1 MMAKITKDFAFA
13 GAVKYIF
20 DPEKQTELLAAEG
33 VRLKNV
39 ESVARSFEAQRQ
51 LNTRVTRPVGHI
63 SLDFSAQDREQLDNA
78 TMVVIA
84 REYMER
90 MGIRDTQFIIGR
102 HHDREHPH
110 IHLLYNRVDNNGRTI
125 SDQHDRTRSTKICR
139 ELTEKHGL
147 YISSGKENV
156 KRQRLREPD
165 ATKYLIY
172 DSLML
177 HVPQSGS
184 WSELQNRL
192 RAEGIEIGFKTKGST
207 TQVEGVRFTMNN
219 LSFNG
224 SKIDRQFSYSKIDYA
239 LRQNAHEERQSLPH
253 TQSVQPHCTE
263 QHESRSLGN
272 TIGSLF
278 DLPILS
284 NGTDPEEE
292 AFRRQMQRKKKKKG
306 IRF

>member
-1 MMAKITKDFAFA
+1 MNGKITKGSTFA

-33 VRLKNV
+33 VRLKSV
-39 ESVARSFEAQRQ
+39 ESVARSFEAQRG

-63 SLDFSAQDREQLDNA
+63 SLDFSAQDRQRLDNA
-78 TMVVIA
+78 TMVAIA
-84 REYMER
+84 QEYMQR

-110 IHLLYNRVDNNGRTI
+110 IHLLYNRVDNNGCTI
-125 SDQHDRTRSTKICR
+125 FDQHDRIRSTKICR

-147 YISSGKENV
+147 YVSSGKENV
-156 KRQRLREPD
+156 KRERLREPD
-165 ATKYLIY
+165 ATKYRIY
-172 DSLML
+172 DALVR
-177 HVPQSGS
+177 HVSQSAS
-184 WSELQNRL
+184 WSELQSRL

-207 TQVEGVRFTMNN
+207 SQVEGVRFTMNN

-224 SKIDRQFSYSKIDYA
+224 SKVDRQFSYSKIDYA
-239 LRQNAHEERQSLPH
+239 LRQNAREEKQSLQPV
-253 TQSVQPHCTE
+253 QPVQPHHAE
-263 QHESRSLGN
+263 QHESSSSGN

-278 DLPILS
+278 DLPAFS

>member
-1 MMAKITKDFAFA
+1 MMAKITKGSAFA

-20 DPEKQTELLAAEG
+20 DSKKQTELLAAEG
-33 VRLKNV
+33 VRLKSV
-39 ESVARSFEAQRQ
+39 ESVARNFEAQRQ

-63 SLDFSAQDREQLDNA
+63 SLDFSAQDRQRLDNA
-78 TMVVIA
+78 TMVAIA
-84 REYMER
+84 QEYMQR
-90 MGIRDTQFIIGR
+90 MGIRNTQFIIGR

-110 IHLLYNRVDNNGRTI
+110 IHLLYNRVDNNGCTI
-125 SDQHDRTRSTKICR
+125 SDHHDRIRSTKICR

-147 YISSGKENV
+147 YVSSGKENV
-156 KRQRLREPD
+156 KRERLREPD
-165 ATKYLIY
+165 ATKYRIY
-172 DSLML
+172 DALVR
-177 HVPQSGS
+177 HIPQSGS
-184 WSELQNRL
+184 WSELQSRL

-207 TQVEGVRFTMNN
+207 SQVEGVRFTMNN

-224 SKIDRQFSYSKIDYA
+224 SKVDRQFSYSKIDYA
-239 LRQNAHEERQSLPH
+239 LRQNAREEKQSLQPL
-253 TQSVQPHCTE
+253 QPVQPHHTE
-263 QHESRSLGN
+263 QHESSSSGN

-278 DLPILS
+278 DLPAFS

>member
-1 MMAKITKDFAFA
+1 MAKITKGSVFA

-33 VRLKNV
+33 VRLKSV

-63 SLDFSAQDREQLDNA
+63 SLDFSAQDRQQLDNA
-78 TMVVIA
+78 TMVAIA
-84 REYMER
+84 QEYMQR

-110 IHLLYNRVDNNGRTI
+110 IHLLYNRVDNNGCTI
-125 SDQHDRTRSTKICR
+125 SDQHDRIRSTKICR

-147 YISSGKENV
+147 YVSSGKENV
-156 KRQRLREPD
+156 KRERLREPD
-165 ATKYLIY
+165 ATKYRIY
-172 DSLML
+172 DALVR
-177 HVPQSGS
+177 HVSQSGS
-184 WSELQNRL
+184 WSELQSRL

-207 TQVEGVRFTMNN
+207 SQVEGVRFTMNN

-224 SKIDRQFSYSKIDYA
+224 SKVDRQFSYTKIDYA
-239 LRQNAHEERQSLPH
+239 LRQNAREEKQNLQPV
-253 TQSVQPHCTE
+253 QPVQPHRTE
-263 QHESRSLGN
+263 QHESSSSGN

-278 DLPILS
+278 DLPAFS

-292 AFRRQMQRKKKKKG
+292 AFRRQMQRKKKEKG

>member
-1 MMAKITKDFAFA
+1 MMAKITKGSAFA

-20 DPEKQTELLAAEG
+20 DPQKQTELLAAEG
-33 VRLKNV
+33 VRLKDV

-78 TMVVIA
+78 KMVTIA

-90 MGIRDTQFIIGR
+90 MGIRETQFIIGR

-110 IHLLYNRVDNNGRTI
+110 IHLLYNRVDNNGCTI
-125 SDQHDRTRSTKICR
+125 SDRHDRVRSTKICR

-156 KRQRLREPD
+156 KRNRLREPD
-165 ATKYLIY
+165 ATKYHIY
-172 DSLML
+172 DALVR
-177 HVPQSGS
+177 HVPQSAS
-184 WSELQNRL
+184 WEELQKRL
-192 RAEGIEIGFKTKGST
+192 RSEGIELGFKTKGST
-207 TQVEGVRFTMNN
+207 SQVEGVRFTMNN

-224 SKIDRQFSYSKIDYA
+224 SKVDRQFSYAKIDYA
-239 LRQNAHEERQSLPH
+239 LRQNNRAEQQSLPP
-253 TQSVQPHCTE
+253 VQQPQHRPE
-263 QHESRSLGN
+263 HHESTTVGN
-272 TIGSLF
+272 SIGSLF
-278 DLPILS
+278 DIPILP

>member
-1 MMAKITKDFAFA
+1 MMAKITKGSAFA

-20 DPEKQTELLAAEG
+20 DPKKQTELLAAEG

-39 ESVARSFEAQRQ
+39 ESVARSLEAQRQ
-51 LNTRVTRPVGHI
+51 LNTKVTRPVGHI
-63 SLDFSAQDREQLDNA
+63 SLDFSAQDRERLDSA
-78 TMVVIA
+78 TMVAIA

-110 IHLLYNRVDNNGRTI
+110 IHLLYNRVDNNGCTI
-125 SDQHDRTRSTKICR
+125 SDRHDRTRSTKICR

-165 ATKYLIY
+165 ATKYRIY
-172 DSLML
+172 DALVR

-184 WSELQNRL
+184 WNELQNRL
-192 RAEGIEIGFKTKGST
+192 QAEGIEIGFKTKGST
-207 TQVEGVRFTMNN
+207 SQVEGVRFTMNN

-224 SKIDRQFSYSKIDYA
+224 SKVDRQFSYSKIDYA
-239 LRQNAHEERQSLPH
+239 LRQNAREERQSLPPM
-253 TQSVQPHCTE
+253 QSAQPHRTE
-263 QHESRSLGN
+263 QYESSSLSN

-278 DLPILS
+278 DMPILS

>member
-1 MMAKITKDFAFA
+1 MMAKITKGSVFA

-33 VRLKNV
+33 VRLKSV

-63 SLDFSAQDREQLDNA
+63 SLDFSAQDRQQLDNA
-78 TMVVIA
+78 TMVAIA
-84 REYMER
+84 QEYMQR

-110 IHLLYNRVDNNGRTI
+110 IHLLYNRVDNNGCTI
-125 SDQHDRTRSTKICR
+125 SDQHDRIRSTKICR

-147 YISSGKENV
+147 YVSSGKENV
-156 KRQRLREPD
+156 KRERLREPD
-165 ATKYLIY
+165 ATKYRIY
-172 DSLML
+172 DALVR
-177 HVPQSGS
+177 HVSQSGS
-184 WSELQNRL
+184 WSELQSRL

-207 TQVEGVRFTMNN
+207 SQVEGVRFTMNN

-224 SKIDRQFSYSKIDYA
+224 SKVDRQFSYTKIDYA
-239 LRQNAHEERQSLPH
+239 LRQNAREEKQNLQPV
-253 TQSVQPHCTE
+253 QPVQPHRTE
-263 QHESRSLGN
+263 QHESSSSGN

-278 DLPILS
+278 DLPAFS

-292 AFRRQMQRKKKKKG
+292 AFRRQMQRKKKEKG

>member
-1 MMAKITKDFAFA
+1 MMAKITKGSAFA

-63 SLDFSAQDREQLDNA
+63 SLDFSAQDRQRLDNT
-78 TMVVIA
+78 TMVAIA

-102 HHDREHPH
+102 HHDREHSH

-165 ATKYLIY
+165 APKYRIY
-172 DSLML
+172 DALVR
-177 HVPQSGS
+177 HVPQSRS
-184 WSELQNRL
+184 WNELQNRL
-192 RAEGIEIGFKTKGST
+192 QAEGIEIGFKTKGST
-207 TQVEGVRFTMNN
+207 SQVEGVRFTMNN

-224 SKIDRQFSYSKIDYA
+224 SKVDRQFSYSKIDYA
-239 LRQNAHEERQSLPH
+239 LRQNAREQRQSLPPM
-253 TQSVQPHCTE
+253 QSDQLYRTE
-263 QHESRSLGN
+263 QHESGSLGN

>member
-1 MMAKITKDFAFA
+1 MAKITKGSAFA

-63 SLDFSAQDREQLDNA
+63 SLDFSAQDRQRLDNT
-78 TMVVIA
+78 TMVAIA

-102 HHDREHPH
+102 HHDREHSH

-165 ATKYLIY
+165 ATKYHIY
-172 DSLML
+172 DALVR

-192 RAEGIEIGFKTKGST
+192 QAEGIEIGFKTKGST
-207 TQVEGVRFTMNN
+207 SQVEGVRFTMNN

-224 SKIDRQFSYSKIDYA
+224 SKVDRQFSYSKIDYT
-239 LRQNAHEERQSLPH
+239 LRQNTREERQSLPPM
-253 TQSVQPHCTE
+253 QSAQPHRTE
-263 QHESRSLGN
+263 QHESNLLGN

-278 DLPILS
+278 DMPILS

-292 AFRRQMQRKKKKKG
+292 AFRHQMQRKKKKKG

>member
-1 MMAKITKDFAFA
+1 MMAKITKGSVFA
-13 GAVKYIF
+13 GAIKYIF

-63 SLDFSAQDREQLDNA
+63 SLDFSAQDRQWLDNT
-78 TMVVIA
+78 TMVAIA

-165 ATKYLIY
+165 ATKYRIY
-172 DSLML
+172 DALVR
-177 HVPQSGS
+177 HVPQSRS
-184 WSELQNRL
+184 WNELQNRL
-192 RAEGIEIGFKTKGST
+192 QAEGIEIGFKTKGST
-207 TQVEGVRFTMNN
+207 SQVEGVRFTMNN

-224 SKIDRQFSYSKIDYA
+224 SKVDRQFSYSKIDYA
-239 LRQNAHEERQSLPH
+239 LRQNAREERQNLPPM
-253 TQSVQPHCTE
+253 QSAQLHRTE
-263 QHESRSLGN
+263 QHESSSLGN

-292 AFRRQMQRKKKKKG
+292 AFHRQMQRKKKKKG

>member
-1 MMAKITKDFAFA
+1 MMAKITKGSAFA

-20 DPEKQTELLAAEG
+20 DPKKQTELLAAEG
-33 VRLKNV
+33 VRLKDV

-63 SLDFSAQDREQLDNA
+63 SLDFSAQDRQQLDKA
-78 TMVVIA
+78 KMVAIA

-110 IHLLYNRVDNNGRTI
+110 IHLLYNRVDNNGCTI
-125 SDQHDRTRSTKICR
+125 SDRHDRVRSTKICR

-147 YISSGKENV
+147 YIASGKENV
-156 KRQRLREPD
+156 KRNRLREPD
-165 ATKYLIY
+165 ATKYRIY
-172 DSLML
+172 DALVR
-177 HVPQSGS
+177 HVPQSAS
-184 WSELQNRL
+184 WEELQKRL
-192 RAEGIEIGFKTKGST
+192 RSEGIELGFKTKGST
-207 TQVEGVRFTMNN
+207 SQVEGVRFTMNN

-224 SKIDRQFSYSKIDYA
+224 SKVDRQFSYAKIDYA
-239 LRQNAHEERQSLPH
+239 LRQNNRAEQQSLPP
-253 TQSVQPHCTE
+253 VPQPQHRPE
-263 QHESRSLGN
+263 YHESTTVGN
-272 TIGSLF
+272 SIGSLF
-278 DLPILS
+278 DIPILS

-292 AFRRQMQRKKKKKG
+292 AFRHQMQRKKKKKG